1 MLNMAC
7 ISMSQFPE
15 LLVKS
20 SSIVSIPAVV
30 VEVLVLVSSCQLLL
44 NIAVVLQIV
53 LLQKESEIP
62 VEELLAMY
70 KKVG

>member
-30 VEVLVLVSSCQLLL
+30 VEVLVLVSSC
-44 NIAVVLQIV
+44 
-53 LLQKESEIP
+53 
-62 VEELLAMY
+62 
-70 KKVG
+70 